1 MIIHVRVKPQAK
13 EDKIIQDKEGLT
25 VYLKAPAH
33 EGKANRALIKLLSKY
48 YKKKCTLKSGAQAKT
63 KLIQIPD

>member
-13 EDKIIQDKEGLT
+13 EDKIIQDKEGLI

-33 EGKANRALIKLLSKY
+33 EGKANVALIKLLSKHY
-48 YKKKCTLKSGAQAKT
+48 RKKCTLKSGTQAKT